1 MNIKSLIRDRP
12 DENRDFSLD
21 ILFLFS
27 TLLFIYFL
35 ILPEANLEQKIL
47 FNSILIFSFLFSLML
62 DKKKIKLFL
71 IFIFTFSL
79 SSVIMFLFDI
89 LLNMNLFI
97 YSFDNIDVFPGNLSW
112 TFPIILGILMW
123 WIFGFEKD
131 TIILLKNKNNKKQIW
146 LFIGY
151 HIALLLYILPT
162 ELLAML
168 SLTFV
173 SPILTRLLILIFT
186 FIRPA

>member
-1 MNIKSLIRDRP
+1 MDIKSLIRDRP
-12 DENRDFSLD
+12 DKIRVFSWRF
-21 ILFLFS
+21 IFVFS
-27 TLLFIYFL
+27 TLSFLYFL
-35 ILPEANLEQKIL
+35 ILTESDLKQKIL
-47 FNSILIFSFLFSLML
+47 FHCILIFSFLFSLML

-97 YSFDNIDVFPGNLSW
+97 YSFDDIDVSPGNLSW
-112 TFPIILGILMW
+112 TFPIIIGIMMW

-131 TIILLKNKNNKKQIW
+131 TIILLKTENNKKQIW

-151 HIALLLYILPT
+151 HIVLLLYTLF
-162 ELLAML
+162 LF
-168 SLTFV
+168 SFD
-173 SPILTRLLILIFT
+173 
-186 FIRPA
+186 FIIKYFSKYY